1 MKRSLSRSR
10 RMWENLIVEKYNSE
24 NKRRHRWGPNYP
36 QNVGE
41 YIRSRNKV
49 LKVETRSSNY

>member
-1 MKRSLSRSR
+1 
-10 RMWENLIVEKYNSE
+10 MWENLIVEKYNSE